1 VTCSHAPCM
10 HAGPCQRQASSPFVV
25 VSIGESRIASLPS
38 FVAIATTRNFVSTA
52 CSACGPNGNAIA
64 IYAAMT
70 AEEVATLSALLL
82 TWALTFLR
90 WTCTEECLCTQE
102 GPTSCTPWSSGCAE
116 RSFAGVRSSSIERVS
131 LHFSSVTQL
140 DSIFVIMRGVLR
152 RARAP
157 RPLCVAMIK
166 VHQTTS
172 RTLQF
177 PVAECFTGS
186 VKLIYY

>member
-1 VTCSHAPCM
+1 L
-10 HAGPCQRQASSPFVV
+10 RQASSPFVV

-116 RSFAGVRSSSIERVS
+116 RSFAGVRSSSIERFESTSCCITRVDW
-131 LHFSSVTQL
+131 LMIHRT
-140 DSIFVIMRGVLR
+140 R
-152 RARAP
+152 RA
-157 RPLCVAMIK
+157 
-166 VHQTTS
+166 
-172 RTLQF
+172 
-177 PVAECFTGS
+177 G
-186 VKLIYY
+186 